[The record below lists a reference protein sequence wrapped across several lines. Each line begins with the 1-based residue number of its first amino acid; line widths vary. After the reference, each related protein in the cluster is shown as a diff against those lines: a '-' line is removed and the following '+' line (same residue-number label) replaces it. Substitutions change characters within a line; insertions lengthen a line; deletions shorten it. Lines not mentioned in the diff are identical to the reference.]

1 MSERTIS
8 RQAVRELVKKNHEEL
23 IEAINRGENAH
34 QFSLDQQD
42 VLVEQHTAGMTIEE
56 ETRFFEM
63 YAQESDA
70 LNAEVEANT
79 QKILEDTERRNQS
92 ADNVGKIIGAIIVF
106 FLVILFLNAV
116 F

>member
-1 MSERTIS
+1 MTERSIS

-23 IEAINRGENAH
+23 VEAIKRGENAH

-42 VLVEQHTAGMTIEE
+42 VLVEQHTAGMNLEE
-56 ETRFFEM
+56 ETRFFEL

-92 ADNVGKIIGAIIVF
+92 ADNVGKVIGGGVVF
-106 FLVILFLNAV
+106 LITIFVLFNVI
-116 F
+116 